1 MGDNLE
7 FMLSKDKESFYIGCE
22 PYLNGVANLISKLN
36 YRDFDRVRIFDKDVR
51 DLLEYIPN
59 NSFYKI
65 IILFPDPWN
74 KRRHKKR
81 RLFNTNNINL
91 FLNKLKKNGEIYFGT
106 DIEDYFLEVKNF
118 FLDRNKYFKI
128 KNKDNFF
135 KKPIF
140 LCLTKYA
147 KKSINKGVYPKYL
160 VIKKKVDKL

>member
-91 FLNKLKKNGEIYFGT
+91 FLNKLKKMVKFI
-106 DIEDYFLEVKNF
+106 LEQ
-118 FLDRNKYFKI
+118 I
-128 KNKDNFF
+128 
-135 KKPIF
+135 
-140 LCLTKYA
+140 
-147 KKSINKGVYPKYL
+147 
-160 VIKKKVDKL
+160 